1 MMCMPQ
7 HTGSAK
13 TGTLCVTQEINDI
26 FKYLHS
32 VCPIFCVSNVTGQN
46 LELITKFLNA
56 VPKQIL
62 HEKLEQQETEFQI
75 DELYSVPEVGV
86 VVGGTLTR

>member
-1 MMCMPQ
+1 M
-7 HTGSAK
+7 
-13 TGTLCVTQEINDI
+13 
-26 FKYLHS
+26 
-32 VCPIFCVSNVTGQN
+32 
-46 LELITKFLNA
+46 ELITKFLNA